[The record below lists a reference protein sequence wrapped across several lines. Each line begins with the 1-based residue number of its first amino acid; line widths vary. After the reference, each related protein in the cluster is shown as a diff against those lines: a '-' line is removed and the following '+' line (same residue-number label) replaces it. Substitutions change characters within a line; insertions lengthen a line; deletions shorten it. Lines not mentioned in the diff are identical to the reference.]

1 MTQLGVYEGY
11 ALKLK
16 VCPYKDG
23 HVSPCFYCDRYLL
36 EDVSKKEGLIL
47 ATVAEALP
55 RDPWLWAWDEG
66 DQHSCGNM

>member
-16 VCPYKDG
+16 VCPYKGG

-47 ATVAEALP
+47 AAVAEALP

-66 DQHSCGNM
+66 DF